1 MWIPPDIR
9 PPTPAEYA
17 VAAVLIAGLLI
28 GFGIVGFIFAFRAP
42 PEKHE
47 LAMALEHYSA
57 WSLGIGIGVA
67 LVAWLVR
74 KLTD

>member
-17 VAAVLIAGLLI
+17 VTAVLIAGSLI
-28 GFGIVGFIFAFRAP
+28 GFGVVGFIFAFRAP

-47 LAMALEHYSA
+47 LALALEHYSA

-67 LVAWLVR
+67 LIAWLAR
-74 KLTD
+74 KLID

>member
-17 VAAVLIAGLLI
+17 VAVVLISGSLI

-47 LAMALEHYSA
+47 LALALEHYSA
-57 WSLGIGIGVA
+57 LSLGIGIGVA